1 MANAQTL
8 HQWNQDL
15 SKAIAALGSD
25 QFFPMLIQAISNR
38 VKVFY
43 PQVWLYHTDLP
54 PQCIYH
60 EIPEAARHSQID
72 QYLDGPYREDPF
84 YQVSLNQPRGRFY
97 RLDEIT
103 EGVLEE
109 SHYYYSYYGNT
120 GTVDEVIFLST
131 LPSGSVIN
139 ISLMRLQGKGT
150 FHREDLELLRTLSPP
165 ITELL
170 RGHSQ
175 MADFSS
181 RYLLEPDIDGV
192 IDHAFQAFGA
202 SVLSPREKSV
212 LELMLRGYSTPAS
225 ADKLTIAVETLRR
238 HRKSIYRKLDVS
250 SQTDLFSLF
259 INSLSYLGAAGVGD
273 PLSVYLSPPTEQ
285 VNVNQVEIQ
294 VSTTPVK
301 SAAQPIS

>member
-15 SKAIAALGSD
+15 AKAIAAMGSD
-25 QFFPMLIQAISNR
+25 QFFPMLVKAIANR
-38 VKVFY
+38 VQVFY
-43 PQVWLYHTDLP
+43 PQIWLYHTDLP

-60 EIPEAARHSQID
+60 EIPENARCAQID
-72 QYLDGPYREDPF
+72 QYLEGPYREDPF
-84 YQVSLNQPRGRFY
+84 YVISLNQPRGRFY
-97 RLDEIT
+97 RLEEIT
-103 EGVLEE
+103 EGLLEE
-109 SHYYYSYYGNT
+109 SHYYDYYYGDT
-120 GTVDEVIFLST
+120 GTVDEVVYLST

-139 ISLMRLQGKGT
+139 VSLMRLLGKGT
-150 FHREDLELLRTLSPP
+150 FRSDELDTLRALSAPVA
-165 ITELL
+165 ELL

-192 IDHAFQAFGA
+192 IDHAFQAFG
-202 SVLSPREKSV
+202 SSILSPREKSV

-225 ADKLTIAVETLRR
+225 ADKLNIAVETLRR

-273 PLSVYLSPPTEQ
+273 PLSVYLSPPTQ
-285 VNVNQVEIQ
+285 GNVNQVEF
-294 VSTTPVK
+294 
-301 SAAQPIS
+301 